1 MGLLAELSAEQLGR
15 LGDLDPTRADMFARL
30 DGLYVPERD
39 RSAPTFAET
48 VKSALGPD
56 LGDAQ
61 WRALGLWTQ
70 LRMSMFRDRTYDR
83 DHERDH
89 DPNPA
94 PLAPWV
100 AEREPAWTGDEI
112 ELLWWAA
119 AEPLQHCY
127 SYQAP
132 LIIPWAAVGGLAHEE
147 QRRHLPRMR
156 RIQEIMTGARWHS
169 SLPFK
174 RDLDIF
180 LAGHAENDPATVTTC
195 LTGGSD
201 GFAVLMAAEYGSRLG
216 GPQTSSLM
224 RHWITA
230 TSARPSPAWLRKAA
244 ALLAPDTGPLVRD
257 VLRHLPAHRETTKRH
272 RNGDHTWTTTTYLH
286 ERTATLL
293 RGMVW
298 TCELIDEPWT
308 VPLLGEVALAAGIG
322 IGGSGP
328 NSRCEMLVNAALLV
342 LAGRGGLE
350 VVAPLAR
357 MQAKVRK
364 RSILAKVAR
373 TLDTVAARA
382 GLGREQLLDRTVPAF
397 GLGPDG
403 VREEKAGE
411 HVVRLALDEAGT
423 PLLTFLGP
431 AGKPVRS
438 APKAVRESHGGLLA
452 EFKNTIKE
460 IRRTLPAER
469 HRVERALAEERLWRW
484 HQVEEFFLDHPVTG
498 VHGRRLIWQ
507 ILQGPAG
514 TPVRTAGGWE
524 LTDPL
529 GRRIQPRA
537 DTPMRLW
544 HPIEETVEEIRGWR
558 DHLLRIGLRQP
569 FKQAFREVYLLTPA
583 EEESGTLSNRFAG
596 HRLRYGQ
603 AKALL
608 SERGW
613 TGLSLGHWD
622 GAGGSEQGE
631 AVKEVLGWQARWD
644 MHLPW
649 DSWETDGYDAPAAFC
664 LSGPI
669 RFHRT
674 GEDPSQEEEFP
685 GPAPLTEVPPL
696 VLSEAMRDA
705 DLAVGVS
712 SVGLDPQGQG
722 DYWHSYNFGD
732 LTETAEM
739 RRDALTRLLPRL
751 RVADRAELTDRFL
764 RVRGDLRTYRI
775 HLGSGNILMEPN
787 DAYLCVV
794 PGATSDHVFLPFEE
808 EGGMLSVIVSKA
820 LLLAGDAA
828 ITDPSITRQ
837 IRT

>member
-1 MGLLAELSAEQLGR
+1 MGLLGELSAEQLGW
-15 LGDLDPTRADMFARL
+15 LGDLDRTRADMFARL
-30 DGLYVPERD
+30 DELYVPEQCWP
-39 RSAPTFAET
+39 APTFAET
-48 VKSALGPD
+48 VTAALGPD
-56 LGDAQ
+56 LSDAQ
-61 WRALGLWTQ
+61 WRALGVWAQ
-70 LRMSMFRDRTYDR
+70 LRMSVSR
-83 DHERDH
+83 DHEHDH
-89 DPNPA
+89 RPNPA
-94 PLAPWV
+94 LLALRV

-112 ELLWWAA
+112 DLLWRAA
-119 AEPLQHCY
+119 VEPLQHRY

-132 LIIPWAAVGGLAHEE
+132 LTIPWAVTGKLTHEE

-156 RIQEIMTGARWHS
+156 RIQEIMTGAPWHS
-169 SLPFK
+169 SSSFK
-174 RDLDIF
+174 RDLDVF
-180 LAGHAENDPATVTTC
+180 LAGHAENDPVAVTTC
-195 LTGGSD
+195 LAGGGD
-201 GFAVLMAAEYGSRLG
+201 GFAVLVATEYGSRLG
-216 GPQTSSLM
+216 DPRTSPLM
-224 RHWITA
+224 RHWMTA
-230 TSARPSPAWLRKAA
+230 TSARPSPAWLRQAA
-244 ALLAPDTGPLVRD
+244 VLLTPEAA
-257 VLRHLPAHRETTKRH
+257 VLIREVLDRLPAHRETTNRH

-364 RSILAKVAR
+364 KSILARVAR
-373 TLDTVAARA
+373 TLDAVAAQA
-382 GLGREQLLDRTVPAF
+382 GLNREQLLDRTAPAF

-411 HVVRLALDEAGT
+411 HVIRLALDEAGT
-423 PLLTFLGP
+423 PQLTFLNP

-438 APKAVRESHGGLLA
+438 APKAVKESHGGLLT
-452 EFKNTIKE
+452 EFRNTLKE
-460 IRRTLPAER
+460 IRKTLPSER
-469 HRVERALAEERLWRW
+469 FRVERALAEDRLWRW
-484 HQVEEFFLDHPVTG
+484 NQVEEFFLDHPVTG

-514 TPVRTAGGWE
+514 IPVRTADGWE
-524 LTDPL
+524 LTDPI

-544 HPIEETVEEIRGWR
+544 HPIREPVEEVRGWR
-558 DHLLRIGLRQP
+558 DHLLEIGLRQP

-583 EEESGTLSNRFAG
+583 EERSGTLSNRFAG

-622 GAGGSEQGE
+622 AVGGSEQGE
-631 AVKEVLGWQARWD
+631 AVKEVPGWQARWD
-644 MHLPW
+644 MQLPW
-649 DSWETDGYDAPAAFC
+649 ESWETDRYGDPAAFC

-669 RFHRT
+669 RFYRT
-674 GEDPSQEEEFP
+674 DEESSQEELRR
-685 GPAPLTEVPPL
+685 PAPLTEVPSP

-732 LTETAEM
+732 LTETAEI

-751 RVADRAELTDRFL
+751 RIAGRAELTDRFL

-787 DAYLCVV
+787 DAYLCIV
-794 PGATSDHVFLPFEE
+794 PDVAPDQVFLPFEE
-808 EGGMLSVIVSKA
+808 EGGMLSVIISKA
-820 LLLAGDAA
+820 LLLADDAA

-837 IRT
+837 IKG